1 MGAAFFA
8 LGPLL
13 GVLALH
19 VLHGDTANTSSTT
32 TSSSTTTTRERAIS
46 QKFRQAF
53 AKALGE
59 LELVFELD
67 QLQRAKTV
75 HIGDTKSREARIA
88 GLEKDVARCTTLLAN
103 FKVTRTTPADISL
116 TRLLRYH
123 AAQL

>member
-1 MGAAFFA
+1 MSG
-8 LGPLL
+8 
-13 GVLALH
+13 
-19 VLHGDTANTSSTT
+19 TS
-32 TSSSTTTTRERAIS
+32 EKDLK
-46 QKFRQAF
+46 QDL
-53 AKALGE
+53 ALGE